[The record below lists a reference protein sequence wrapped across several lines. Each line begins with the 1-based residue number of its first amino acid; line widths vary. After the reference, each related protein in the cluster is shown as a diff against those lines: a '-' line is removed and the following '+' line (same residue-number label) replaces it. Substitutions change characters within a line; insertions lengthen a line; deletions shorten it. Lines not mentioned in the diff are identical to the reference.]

1 MNARSASPMPLM
13 SQRWL
18 SLDVF
23 RGMTMAAMILVNNP
37 GSWAYVLPPL
47 RHAEWHGCTPTDLI
61 FPFFLFIMGVALP
74 LSLRRQFPWRRMIRR
89 TVILIALGLLLN
101 GFPTYDWERIRLL
114 GVLQRIAL
122 CYLGAMIILGY
133 TRPAGRRILM
143 VMILLGYAVLLT
155 KVPIP
160 GGGIDPL
167 TPTGNWGAWL
177 DRLLLG
183 TSHLYPFAPFLGQG
197 DPESLLGTLPALVTV
212 LLGAEAGLWLQKGG
226 SPATLAL
233 GGGVL
238 LGLGYGW
245 QWFLPWN
252 KPLWTSSY
260 VLWTGGWAMLAMA
273 VLHYWIEHKGRQ
285 GWCWPWVV
293 FGRNAIVLFV
303 GAGLLGRSLRFYR
316 VGEMPLGTWLFERG
330 LAPWLGAWGGSLGFA
345 LLMVGLWWVALYGLY
360 RRGVW
365 VRV

>member
-1 MNARSASPMPLM
+1 M

-18 SLDVF
+18 SLDVL

-37 GSWAYVLPPL
+37 GSWVYVLPPL

-74 LSLRRQFPWRRMIRR
+74 LSSRRSASP
-89 TVILIALGLLLN
+89 VCILQRSFTLIGLGLLLN
-101 GFPTYDWERIRLL
+101 GFPAYDWERIRLL
-114 GVLQRIAL
+114 GVLQRIGL
-122 CYLGAMIILGY
+122 CYLGAMFILRY
-133 TRPAGRRILM
+133 TRPWTRRSF
-143 VMILLGYAVLLT
+143 MILILLSYAILLT
-155 KVPIP
+155 MVPVP
-160 GGGIDPL
+160 GSGIDPL

-183 TSHLYPFAPFLGQG
+183 TQHLYPLAPFFAQG
-197 DPESLLGTLPALVTV
+197 DPESLLGTLPAMVTV
-212 LLGAEAGLWLQKGG
+212 LLGVEAGLWLQKGG
-226 SPATLAL
+226 SPKILAL
-233 GGGVL
+233 GGLVL

-245 QWFLPWN
+245 QGLLPWN

-260 VLWTGGWAMLAMA
+260 VLWSGGWAVLALA
-273 VLHYWIEHKGRQ
+273 GLHQWIEVWGRR
-285 GWCWPWVV
+285 GWCWPWLV

-316 VGEMPLGTWLFERG
+316 VGETPLGTWVFEHG
-330 LAPWLGAWGGSLGFA
+330 FLPWAGTWGGSFGFA
-345 LLMVGLWWVALYGLY
+345 LAMVGLWWVALYGFY
-360 RRGVW
+360 RWGFW